1 MGKKNRKGPS
11 AKAKK
16 AMYEKERGLAMRI
29 YTAASQGDDD
39 KIALTKN
46 PLGYKDSNGRT
57 PLHFAAHHGHV
68 STCKLLIQMSEKDAV
83 NICDSEGASALLL
96 AAAKGHTDVVRV
108 LKDMGAKMDAAKL
121 NGVNAL
127 HLAASGGY
135 VSTVE
140 WLLETLPATLANA
153 SSEMGTP
160 MHFAAGYGH
169 AEVCRALLD
178 AQIDL
183 HALNEDGITAL
194 VAATA
199 SNQVEIVEMMVNY
212 EKTREGGDLLG
223 LLMKRSKTG
232 FMCLG
237 VAAAGGSIE
246 ILKRI
251 VAVVPSEMLSEIA
264 SAQNADAD
272 GQCPAEVA
280 ATAGHASAVD
290 LLLPLTESD
299 RVRKADGSRMNTT
312 ELLDKCMKVARD
324 KEANRLSEMD
334 QRIGVMSA
342 FKEEGNDAFK
352 NRDYAKAKSLYADG
366 VATYEQS
373 VKDSIF
379 APVSSETKDA
389 VVLRARELASQ
400 LSSNASAC
408 CLMGEGKEGLQ
419 SALEYA
425 KKASELRPKW
435 SKAHYRLGQC
445 FAKLEMHADAA
456 QAFWDARSLEREQ
469 AVDPESE
476 ETARKLRAIDK
487 LFQQQ
492 AALGKKAAALAKGN
506 GSRASEVASYD
517 FSSPVEVPADM
528 SGKTYKTL
536 KIEFNKGDAPT
547 EVAGKFIKSHGL
559 DPSLLQ
565 RIAHHVHSLL
575 SSDSS

>member
-389 VVLRARELASQ
+389 VVFRARELASQ

-408 CLMGEGKEGLQ
+408 CLMGEGRKGCRVLW
-419 SALEYA
+419 ST
-425 KKASELRPKW
+425 LRK
-435 SKAHYRLGQC
+435 Q
-445 FAKLEMHADAA
+445 
-456 QAFWDARSLEREQ
+456 
-469 AVDPESE
+469 
-476 ETARKLRAIDK
+476 
-487 LFQQQ
+487 
-492 AALGKKAAALAKGN
+492 
-506 GSRASEVASYD
+506 ASYD
-517 FSSPVEVPADM
+517 RNGQKRTTDSVNASPSLKCTQTPRKRFGTLAASKGNRRSIQKVKRRQENSELSTSSFSSRLP
-528 SGKTYKTL
+528 SGKRPQRWL
-536 KIEFNKGDAPT
+536 KEM
-547 EVAGKFIKSHGL
+547 EVAHPRWHRTTFHLLLRSPLTCQGK
-559 DPSLLQ
+559 
-565 RIAHHVHSLL
+565 RTRR
-575 SSDSS
+575 